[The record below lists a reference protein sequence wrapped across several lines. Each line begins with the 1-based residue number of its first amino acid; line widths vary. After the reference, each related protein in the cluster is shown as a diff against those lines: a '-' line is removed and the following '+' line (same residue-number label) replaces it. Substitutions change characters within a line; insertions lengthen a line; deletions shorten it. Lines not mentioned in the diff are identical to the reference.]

1 MIDVGAL
8 ELRPIHEEEMTK
20 IDHFIKQTCGCKN
33 NNGGPCSD
41 VLASKFSLLR
51 AQCAELDKTSLDYVM
66 LEELM
71 AMTKTSDITSRKHP
85 SKTRERQSYDY
96 CHEGVK
102 VHHMHHSIST
112 MNFYLV
118 IMIRFVERLSYS
130 CMVCKQVV

>member
-8 ELRPIHEEEMTK
+8 ELRPIDEEEMTK

-66 LEELM
+66 LGELM
-71 AMTKTSDITSRKHP
+71 AMTKTSDIRHHQQKTS
-85 SKTRERQSYDY
+85 
-96 CHEGVK
+96 
-102 VHHMHHSIST
+102 I
-112 MNFYLV
+112 
-118 IMIRFVERLSYS
+118 
-130 CMVCKQVV
+130 